1 MQLKVNFNVSI
12 RCNKCGARL
21 DAAEEIPSYNY
32 DSIIVVDP
40 HVCGVLTPHAVD
52 GVTVC
57 PTCELELSKDGI
69 CPKCFGQY
77 HPATNA

>member
-40 HVCGVLTPHAVD
+40 HVCGVLTPHAPDFV
-52 GVTVC
+52 VC
-57 PTCELELSKDGI
+57 TCKPEEGKHVPALDPN
-69 CPKCFGQY
+69 CPVHGSQSR
-77 HPATNA
+77 

>member
-1 MQLKVNFNVSI
+1 MQLKINFNVSI

-40 HVCGVLTPHAVD
+40 HVCGVLTQRAADLPKAAAKCDCGATD
-52 GVTVC
+52 G
-57 PTCELELSKDGI
+57 
-69 CPKCFGQY
+69 Y
-77 HPATNA
+77 HNKGCALLTPANR

>member
-40 HVCGVLTPHAVD
+40 HVCGVLTPRALDVL
-52 GVTVC
+52 VC
-57 PTCELELSKDGI
+57 PTCQLELSNDGI

-77 HPATNA
+77 PTRQ